1 MNWAEISSDDGNDV
15 DSTPDSDQTNDGQPT
30 GPGAPGDNV
39 VDNSG
44 GDEDDHDP
52 AGVSVATFDLA
63 LQKFYTSD
71 TFGAPTDG
79 VIQAGSDVTFTIT
92 VTNQGT
98 LDAGTFDVTDFL
110 PAGFVLNDPAWT
122 DNGDGTATI
131 TAGPLAPLSSVDIPI
146 TITAVN
152 PSLGDLVNVAEISA
166 DDGPDID
173 STPDSDQTN
182 DNQPGAP
189 GDPTDNAID
198 NSAGDEDDQDIAGLT
213 VVEYDLAL
221 QKVYTSDTFAA
232 PADGIIEAGA
242 DVTFT
247 ITVTNQGTVDAG
259 TFDVTDFLPAGFVLN
274 DAAWTD
280 NGDDT
285 ATYTGGPLAAG
296 ASVDID
302 ITLTAV
308 SPGLGESV
316 NWAEISS
323 DDGDD
328 VDSTPDANQAN
339 DSQPAAP
346 GAPTDNVVD
355 NTAGDED
362 DHDPAGVSVENF
374 DLALI
379 KVFTSDTFDDAT
391 DGLIENGADATFTIT
406 VTNQGTVDATAVEV
420 TDFLPAGFVLNDA
433 AWTDNGDGTATTVIP
448 AIASGA
454 SADVTITLTAV
465 TPALGDNINV
475 AEISGAVGGNDI
487 DSTPDTTADND
498 GPVTDD
504 EINNGSGDE
513 DDNDPAPVTVEEP
526 VFDLALIKTLQDGT
540 NSASAA
546 VGDNV
551 TWTITIFN
559 QGDIHATDINVI
571 DFIPSGLDVVDADWT
586 ETANGDA
593 TIAIPG
599 ILAPGDS
606 VSVDVTTVVVDGTDL
621 ENIAEIS
628 GALASTAGGAP
639 LVLGDG
645 SPILDIDSIPD
656 TSNSDTRV
664 DDVTDNTGG
673 DEDDNDGASLILA
686 SAETP
691 PATTTP
697 SGPLAVT
704 GVESWQLALLSLT
717 FLAGGLLLLGFSRR
731 RKEEEQAA

>member
-1 MNWAEISSDDGNDV
+1 MCIRDR
-15 DSTPDSDQTNDGQPT
+15 
-30 GPGAPGDNV
+30 
-39 VDNSG
+39 
-44 GDEDDHDP
+44 
-52 AGVSVATFDLA
+52 
-63 LQKFYTSD
+63 
-71 TFGAPTDG
+71 
-79 VIQAGSDVTFTIT
+79 
-92 VTNQGT
+92 
-98 LDAGTFDVTDFL
+98 
-110 PAGFVLNDPAWT
+110 
-122 DNGDGTATI
+122 
-131 TAGPLAPLSSVDIPI
+131 
-146 TITAVN
+146 
-152 PSLGDLVNVAEISA
+152 
-166 DDGPDID
+166 
-173 STPDSDQTN
+173 
-182 DNQPGAP
+182 
-189 GDPTDNAID
+189 
-198 NSAGDEDDQDIAGLT
+198 
-213 VVEYDLAL
+213 
-221 QKVYTSDTFAA
+221 
-232 PADGIIEAGA
+232 
-242 DVTFT
+242 
-247 ITVTNQGTVDAG
+247 
-259 TFDVTDFLPAGFVLN
+259 
-274 DAAWTD
+274 
-280 NGDDT
+280 
-285 ATYTGGPLAAG
+285 
-296 ASVDID
+296 
-302 ITLTAV
+302 
-308 SPGLGESV
+308 
-316 NWAEISS
+316 
-323 DDGDD
+323 
-328 VDSTPDANQAN
+328 
-339 DSQPAAP
+339 
-346 GAPTDNVVD
+346 
-355 NTAGDED
+355 
-362 DHDPAGVSVENF
+362 
-374 DLALI
+374 
-379 KVFTSDTFDDAT
+379 
-391 DGLIENGADATFTIT
+391 
-406 VTNQGTVDATAVEV
+406 
-420 TDFLPAGFVLNDA
+420 
-433 AWTDNGDGTATTVIP
+433 IP

-513 DDNDPAPVTVEEP
+513 GDNDPAPVTVEEP
-526 VFDLALIKTLQDGT
+526 VFDLALRKTLADGT
-540 NSASAA
+540 NSGTAA